1 MKDEELKSIIEV
13 VASEVIKRL
22 NAGGIYKGKTGREKK
37 EDKRKL
43 LLVFTGG
50 TGGLD
55 MAMEQLSGISAK
67 YDFYVIMT
75 PAAEKIIGLEK
86 VKNYIE
92 FLEIREDQLYEALSK
107 VETVVFPTLTQN
119 TAAKAA
125 IGIRDSAGS
134 EAMACSFLMKKN
146 VIAAQDGIP
155 VHNMP
160 ATYAHLCSEILK
172 KLCNLG
178 MHLCEARNLGQKI
191 MEVDLKKAKE
201 SERVPEISETQDM
214 NRDPESQIGSNKVL
228 KLQDN
233 KLITAD
239 IVNKAASGG
248 FHRIMVPRE
257 ALITPMARDT
267 AGEKKIEIVWMVK

>member
-13 VASEVIKRL
+13 VAGEVVKRL
-22 NAGGIYKGKTGREKK
+22 KAGEIYESKMDSKK
-37 EDKRKL
+37 NEDKRKL

-55 MAMEQLSGISAK
+55 AALEQLRGISPQ
-67 YDFYVIMT
+67 YDFYIIMT

-86 VKNYIE
+86 VKNFIE
-92 FLEIREDQLYEALSK
+92 FLEIREDRLYEALSK
-107 VETVVFPTLTQN
+107 VDTVVFPTLTQN

-125 IGIRDSAGS
+125 LGIRDSAGS

-146 VIAAQDGIP
+146 VIAAQDSIP
-155 VHNMP
+155 LHNMP
-160 ATYAHLCSEILK
+160 ATYARLCGDILK

-178 MHLCEARNLGQKI
+178 MHLIEACHLGQKI
-191 MEVDLKKAKE
+191 MEVDMKKTKE
-201 SERVPEISETQDM
+201 SERVKVSETQVV
-214 NRDPESQIGSNKVL
+214 NRELELHIANNKVL
-228 KLQDN
+228 TLQDN

-239 IVNKAASGG
+239 IVIKAASDG
-248 FHRIMVPRE
+248 FHRIVVPRK

-267 AGEKKIEIVWMVK
+267 AREKKIEVVWMVN